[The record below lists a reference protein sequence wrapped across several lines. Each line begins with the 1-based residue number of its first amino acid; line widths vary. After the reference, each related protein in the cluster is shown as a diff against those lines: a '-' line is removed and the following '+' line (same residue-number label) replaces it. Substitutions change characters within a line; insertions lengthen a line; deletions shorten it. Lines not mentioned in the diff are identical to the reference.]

1 MLMSVSFAV
10 ISLSLVKTTV
20 HLSSHSCPIEIK
32 DALWRL
38 GSTVA
43 LRAAVDNLGERG
55 RVPCSDGTRVL
66 LSGNVTFTPLCGR
79 VFARQCLSSSL
90 QYVCEAPLSAFAS
103 TTVLEATENKF
114 VLTFSLL

>member
-1 MLMSVSFAV
+1 MK
-10 ISLSLVKTTV
+10 SLWKDTMQ
-20 HLSSHSCPIEIK
+20 LSSHNWPTEIN

-79 VFARQCLSSSL
+79 VFLRQCLSSSL
-90 QYVCEAPLSAFAS
+90 QYVCEAPLSAFAR